1 MTFLKRSNTEGE
13 GEKKKTTLP
22 FAFSTESCFIKA
34 SGKSPMLDICKPVPL
49 TDKFPTCV
57 LLKWTADH
65 PSLVKSVPVQVDDTK
80 QGPLNTL
87 HQKHLT
93 ILSEILPA
101 SQNSLLNFSRIALVT
116 L

>member
-13 GEKKKTTLP
+13 GGEKTTLP

-49 TDKFPTCV
+49 TDKFSTCV
-57 LLKWTADH
+57 LKWTANH
-65 PSLVKSVPVQVDDTK
+65 PTLVKSVPVQVDDTR

-87 HQKHLT
+87 HQIHLT
-93 ILSEILPA
+93 IL
-101 SQNSLLNFSRIALVT
+101 
-116 L
+116 